1 MKGIEERLTRIEQTL
16 ERIEDLL
23 LEDIEQVANDN
34 NNRFQIKETRDLMQD
49 ICKFYK
55 DSIPVINIEIG
66 TKLHLFRFRESI
78 CKIKNIKNTKFEQR
92 RLTKW
97 IRKLEEH
104 QFVSKINA
112 DVFQVL
118 DTGKNWEDL

>member
-34 NNRFQIKETRDLMQD
+34 NNRFEIKETRDLMQD